1 MEKKETRQGEKNK
14 AKANQRWRG
23 VLAKWLWVRRFFG
36 QKTVRERILI
46 VASFL
51 AIVSI
56 LQIELVP
63 KALHIQL
70 GEPYVG
76 EDIKAPRTVKNTFK
90 TEELMDQAAER
101 AFEENKDKLEYQTIS
116 IEAGIQAGNR
126 YNQVVEIFGKYR
138 RQIHE
143 PAEGETVNGEE
154 TDAPDGGAGKD
165 GTATENK
172 KTEGQTPAEG
182 GKTLDL
188 DAIRP
193 ALRRELEQVD
203 AKFAEVPDV
212 TLNTVLVMEA
222 ADYERMIKNLR
233 QVYVAFETERKIGPQ
248 TMDTVEE
255 ELRRYVGEERFLV
268 LPQDQTVIQPLIEAM
283 LFTNLIRDEAKIRQL
298 QEEARRRVPPVK
310 VEKGSLIL
318 SEGDIVT
325 NEHIQIL
332 RDLALI
338 DNSGNRALIFFSL
351 AVFSLLLIAICLL
364 YIYFFKKELIK
375 EERHLYLMA
384 LVTVVVLAVAK
395 AISLLNVDW
404 LSYLVPLAF
413 AGIVLSFLSKPD
425 VAWVITALLSLMI
438 GLIFDF
444 SLTLTVFYF
453 INGTAAIYLMFNL
466 TQRKE
471 MIRRGWYLAGINFF
485 TVFSLGFLFGIKR
498 VTSLFLYA
506 LIAGFNG
513 ILATALANGFLPFF
527 EHLFG
532 LTSPLSLLELAN
544 PNMPLL
550 KRLLIE
556 APGTYHHSILVGNLA
571 EAAADAIGADSLLVR
586 VGAYYHDVG
595 KLRRPYFF
603 VENQI
608 TNDNPHEKLAPSLS
622 TLIITSHVRDGVELA
637 RSYGLPQC
645 IIDIIEQH
653 HGTDLIRYF
662 YQQAS
667 EKVQEEKE
675 TVEKT
680 DFSYPGPRPQTK
692 EAALIMLADA
702 VEAAARAMGQPS
714 SARLEALVDKILK
727 ERLETGQLDETN
739 LTLRDL
745 DKIKDAFLKVL
756 GGIFHHRIKY
766 PDYPETISTERM
778 NSDGGNH

>member
-1 MEKKETRQGEKNK
+1 MENKETNVGERSLTNRR
-14 AKANQRWRG
+14 RWRN
-23 VLAKWLWVRRFFG
+23 LMARWLWVQRFFA
-36 QKTVRERILI
+36 QKVVRQRILI
-46 VASFL
+46 FTSFL
-51 AIVSI
+51 AIVAI

-63 KALHIQL
+63 KAIQIQL

-76 EDIKAPRTVKNTFK
+76 EDIRAPRTVVNTEK
-90 TEELMDQAAER
+90 TEELMEQAAER

-126 YNQVVEIFGKYR
+126 YNRVVEIFADYR
-138 RQIHE
+138 RMLHQPE
-143 PAEGETVNGEE
+143 AEEKAGETKPE
-154 TDAPDGGAGKD
+154 TDLETVPKRGADNLGP
-165 GTATENK
+165 
-172 KTEGQTPAEG
+172 TP
-182 GKTLDL
+182 DL
-188 DAIRP
+188 DQIRP
-193 ALRRELEQVD
+193 ALRKELELVD
-203 AKFAEVPDV
+203 GKFAEVPDL
-212 TLNTVLVMEA
+212 TLNTVLTMDL
-222 ADYERMIKNLR
+222 ADYDRMIRSFR

-248 TMDTVEE
+248 TMGMVRD
-255 ELRRYVGEERFLV
+255 ELVQFVGLERFLV
-268 LPQDQTVIQPLIEAM
+268 LPQDQTVIQPLMAAM
-283 LFTNLIRDEAKIRQL
+283 LFPNLTRDETKIRQL
-298 QEEARRRVPPVK
+298 QEEARRKVTPVK
-310 VEKGSLIL
+310 VEKGNLIL

-325 NEHIQIL
+325 NEHIQLL

-338 DNSGNRALIFFSL
+338 DNRGTRVIIFFSL
-351 AVFSLLLIAICLL
+351 AVFSLLLMAICLI
-364 YIYFFKKELIK
+364 YIYFFKKEMIK
-375 EERHLYLMA
+375 KERHLYLMA
-384 LVTVVVLAVAK
+384 LVSVVVLAVAK
-395 AISLLNVDW
+395 AISLLNLDW
-404 LSYLVPLAF
+404 LAYLVPLSF
-413 AGIVLSFLSKPD
+413 AGIVLSFLSEPQL
-425 VAWVITALLSLMI
+425 AWVVTSLLSLMV

-471 MIRRGWYLAGINFF
+471 MIRRGLYLSGINFF
-485 TVFSLGFLFGIKR
+485 TVASLGFLFGIKR
-498 VTSLFLYA
+498 LSTLFLYA

-527 EHLFG
+527 EHLFS
-532 LTSPLSLLELAN
+532 LTSPMSLLELAN
-544 PNMPLL
+544 PNLPLL

-608 TNDNPHEKLAPSLS
+608 TNDNPHEKLEPSLS

-637 RSYGLPQC
+637 RSYGVPSSVT
-645 IIDIIEQH
+645 DIIEQH

-675 TVEKT
+675 SVEKT
-680 DFSYPGPRPQTK
+680 DFSYSGPKPQTK
-692 EAALIMLADA
+692 EAALVMLADA
-702 VEAAARAMGQPS
+702 VEAAARAIGQPS
-714 SARLEALVDKILK
+714 SARLEALVNKILK
-727 ERLETGQLDETN
+727 ERLENGQLDETN

-766 PDYPETISTERM
+766 PDTISTERKKL
-778 NSDGGNH
+778 DGGNH

>member
-1 MEKKETRQGEKNK
+1 MENKEPRPGEKNRV
-14 AKANQRWRG
+14 NRRQLRSL
-23 VLAKWLWVRRFFG
+23 LAKWLWVRRFFG
-36 QKTVRERILI
+36 QKMVRQRILVI
-46 VASFL
+46 TSFL

-63 KALHIQL
+63 KAIQVQL

-76 EDIKAPRTVKNTFK
+76 EDIKAPRTVVNTIK

-126 YNQVVEIFGKYR
+126 YNHVVEIFGDYR
-138 RQIHE
+138 KILREQAGDE
-143 PAEGETVNGEE
+143 TSAE
-154 TDAPDGGAGKD
+154 D
-165 GTATENK
+165 GTSAEDETSAENGTK
-172 KTEGQTPAEG
+172 AEDRKTP
-182 GKTLDL
+182 DL
-188 DAIRP
+188 DALRP
-193 ALRRELEQVD
+193 TLRKELELVD
-203 AKFAEVPDV
+203 GKFAEVSDGV
-212 TLNTVLVMEA
+212 LNTVLTMEA
-222 ADYERMIKNLR
+222 ADYDRMIKNLR

-248 TMDTVEE
+248 TMDTVDE
-255 ELRRYVGEERFLV
+255 ELRRYVALERFLV
-268 LPQDQTVIQPLIEAM
+268 LPQDQMVIQPLLTAM
-283 LFTNLIRDEAKIRQL
+283 VFPNLTRDETKIRQL
-298 QEEARRRVPPVK
+298 QEEARRRVTPVK
-310 VEKGSLIL
+310 VEKGNLIL

-325 NEHIQIL
+325 NEHIQLL

-338 DNSGNRALIFFSL
+338 DNRGNRVIIFFNL
-351 AVFSLLLIAICLL
+351 AVFSLLLIAVCLL
-364 YIYFFKKELIK
+364 YIYFFKKEMIK

-395 AISLLNVDW
+395 AISLLNLEW
-404 LSYLVPLAF
+404 LAYLVPLSF
-413 AGIVLSFLSKPD
+413 AGIVLSFLSEPQL
-425 VAWVITALLSLMI
+425 AWVITALLSLMI

-471 MIRRGWYLAGINFF
+471 MIRRGLYLTGINFF

-498 VTSLFLYA
+498 LSSLFLFA

-513 ILATALANGFLPFF
+513 ILTTALANGFLPFF

-532 LTSPLSLLELAN
+532 LTSPMSLLELAN
-544 PNMPLL
+544 PNLPLL

-637 RSYGLPQC
+637 RSYGVPNC
-645 IIDIIEQH
+645 VIDIIEQH

-667 EKVQEEKE
+667 EKVQEERE
-675 TVEKT
+675 SVEKT
-680 DFSYPGPRPQTK
+680 DFSYPGPKPQTK
-692 EAALIMLADA
+692 EAALVMLADA

-766 PDYPETISTERM
+766 PETISTERM
-778 NSDGGNH
+778 KLDGGSR

>member
-1 MEKKETRQGEKNK
+1 MEKKDKETHPGEKTNL
-14 AKANQRWRG
+14 ANRRRWRSL
-23 VLAKWLWVRRFFG
+23 LAKGLWVRRFFA
-36 QKTVRERILI
+36 QKMVRERILVI
-46 VASFL
+46 TSFL
-51 AIVSI
+51 AIVAI

-63 KALHIQL
+63 KAIQVQL

-76 EDIKAPRTVKNTFK
+76 EDIRAPRTVVNTEK

-126 YNQVVEIFGKYR
+126 YNHVVEIFGNYR
-138 RQIHE
+138 QMLRQQPE
-143 PAEGETVNGEE
+143 DE
-154 TDAPDGGAGKD
+154 
-165 GTATENK
+165 
-172 KTEGQTPAEG
+172 TPAEEG
-182 GKTLDL
+182 TTTEEAVKTPDL
-188 DAIRP
+188 EGIRR
-193 ALRRELEQVD
+193 ALRKELELVD
-203 AKFAEVPDV
+203 GKFAEVSDG
-212 TLNTVLVMEA
+212 TLNTVLTMEA
-222 ADYERMIKNLR
+222 ADYDRMIKNLR
-233 QVYVAFETERKIGPQ
+233 QVYVAFETEQKIGPQ
-248 TMDTVEE
+248 TMDTVHE
-255 ELRRYVGEERFLV
+255 ELRRYVGLERFLL
-268 LPQDQTVIQPLIEAM
+268 LPQDQTVIQRLLTAM
-283 LFTNLIRDEAKIRQL
+283 IFPNLTRDETKIRQL
-298 QEEARRRVPPVK
+298 QEEARRRVTPVK
-310 VEKGSLIL
+310 VEKGNLIL

-325 NEHIQIL
+325 NEHIQLL

-338 DNSGNRALIFFSL
+338 DNRGNRVIIFFSL
-351 AVFSLLLIAICLL
+351 AIFSLLLMAICLI
-364 YIYFFKKELIK
+364 YIYFFKKEMIK

-404 LSYLVPLAF
+404 LAYLVPLSF
-413 AGIVLSFLSKPD
+413 AGIVLSFLSEPQL
-425 VAWVITALLSLMI
+425 AWVISSLLSLMI

-471 MIRRGWYLAGINFF
+471 MIRRGLYLSGINFF

-498 VTSLFLYA
+498 LSNLFLFA

-513 ILATALANGFLPFF
+513 ILSTALANGFLPFF
-527 EHLFG
+527 EHLFR

-544 PNMPLL
+544 PNLPLL

-622 TLIITSHVRDGVELA
+622 ALIITSHVRDGVELA
-637 RSYGLPQC
+637 RSYGVPSC
-645 IIDIIEQH
+645 VTDIIEQH

-675 TVEKT
+675 SVEKT
-680 DFSYPGPRPQTK
+680 DFSYPGPKPQTK
-692 EAALIMLADA
+692 EAALVMLADA
-702 VEAAARAMGQPS
+702 VEAAARAIGQPS

-727 ERLETGQLDETN
+727 ERLEAGQLDETN

-766 PDYPETISTERM
+766 PEAISTERKKL
-778 NSDGGNH
+778 DGGYY